1 MSIEF
6 QEARERFEKSL
17 RDRLGLDGVEQI
29 QQEEVDEI
37 AQELE
42 DELDSTLSADD
53 GEQGA
58 AYTASF
64 HQPPPDEVMSR
75 DESGAVLSRFG
86 DAAWHLVTQSGL
98 KRGYHFTAHRGENDA
113 YRDDALAVPLVYL
126 EKQMLYAFWPGKNLT
141 QRPYTPASL
150 TFMHRAI
157 RTLLS
162 WFHERG
168 YFLGDSL
175 EDLDH
180 GSELITDDEIRA
192 EITRRMSDDILIS
205 HLQEFM
211 TGVRLWQRFGVTG
224 WCPAWFCPSFTFRAV
239 FTKPLVKAAA
249 KTLAAK
255 RNRWAAI
262 EFDSLQPLFSTAQS
276 YLELFHEDI
285 FWLIGQFELAS
296 ELAFKSS
303 HDEDTLRETITST
316 GRTKELFDAI
326 CERSYAIDPRS
337 GEPWFVPDISV
348 KDSNTKIVNLSNI
361 TTHLRTMV
369 GAASFVL
376 FSFTGMRH
384 WEMKAMKTGALS
396 IDGEPLDEDGDIFA
410 QVEAGRTFDLRR
422 TVFKMKTSPIGEQ
435 HVTPIPKMAA
445 KAYAVLLRAFSYS
458 RAFHTTKADV
468 GEEGI
473 VSDSL
478 FPPNGLKFKWQASGY
493 GFRSENPHMTDIS
506 RFLKKFCE
514 AAGVDY
520 FFPHQCRKTLATL
533 LINDD
538 QESLEIIKWLLGHS
552 TLMMTY
558 AYIMSLPGLRE
569 EVWQYLKELGLKNIV
584 KFVGDTLEGHVAGAA
599 GNRALD
605 AVIENLES
613 WKGEKLD
620 RTVATLL
627 KSYEESNFTLVRT
640 PAAWCV
646 RFPTRVPQTAP
657 CLPPAMQE
665 SIQNGE
671 PVDVV
676 VPRFEH
682 CIPWECGDAGHT
694 RDDLPTARRSQK
706 YANKMAASSSG
717 QTRARYQKQ
726 AEYWAEVAAQLEN
739 GRQDVVGEN
748 LFALWASGGTE
759 RGV

>member
-6 QEARERFEKSL
+6 QEAREKFEKSL
-17 RDRLGLDGVEQI
+17 RSRRVLEGVEQAR
-29 QQEEVDEI
+29 QEEIDEI
-37 AQELE
+37 ARELE
-42 DELDSTLSADD
+42 DELGSALLSDN
-53 GEQGA
+53 GEQESA
-58 AYTASF
+58 ETVSF
-64 HQPPPDEVMSR
+64 HQPLPEEVMSR
-75 DESGAVLSRFG
+75 DKSGAVLSRFG

-98 KRGYHFTAHRGENDA
+98 KRAYHFTARRGENDP

-150 TFMHRAI
+150 TVAHRAI

-162 WFHERG
+162 WFHHRG

-175 EDLDH
+175 EDPDH
-180 GSELITDDEIRA
+180 GSESITVEEIHA

-205 HLQEFM
+205 HLTDFM
-211 TGVRLWQRFGVTG
+211 TGVRLWQCFGVTG
-224 WCPAWFCPSFTFRAV
+224 WCPAWFRPSFTFKAI
-239 FTKPLVKAAA
+239 FTKPLVKTAA
-249 KTLAAK
+249 KKIAAK

-262 EFDSLQPLFSTAQS
+262 EFDSLQPLFSTAQN

-303 HDEDTLRETITST
+303 HDEDAAREVITSS
-316 GRTKELFDAI
+316 GRTKEIFDAI
-326 CERSYAIDPRS
+326 CGRSYAINPRS
-337 GEPWFVPDISV
+337 GEPWFVPEISP
-348 KDSNTKIVNLSNI
+348 KNSYTQAIHLSNV
-361 TTHLRTMV
+361 TTHLRSTV
-369 GAASFVL
+369 GAATFVL

-384 WEMKAMKTGALS
+384 WEMKAMKSGALT
-396 IDGEPLDEDGDIFA
+396 IDGKPLDEAGDIFA
-410 QVEAGRTFDLRR
+410 QVDAGRVFDLRR
-422 TVFKMKTSPIGEQ
+422 TVFKMKSSTIGEQ
-435 HVTPIPKMAA
+435 HVTPLPKMAA

-458 RAFHTTKADV
+458 RTSPTAKAD
-468 GEEGI
+468 GDEKGAAT
-473 VSDSL
+473 DSL

-493 GFRSENPHMTDIS
+493 GFKSENPHMTDIR
-506 RFLKKFCE
+506 RFLEKFCD
-514 AAGVDY
+514 AADVDY

-538 QESLEIIKWLLGHS
+538 RESLEVIKWLLGHS
-552 TLMMTY
+552 TIMMTY

-569 EVWQYLKELGLKNIV
+569 EVWQYLKELGVENIA

-620 RTVATLL
+620 RTVTTLL

-657 CLPPAMQE
+657 CLPPAIQE
-665 SIQNGE
+665 AIQNGE
-671 PVDVV
+671 LVDVV

-694 RDDLPTARRSQK
+694 RDDLPTARRSHR
-706 YANKMAASSSG
+706 YASKMTANSRG
-717 QTRARYQKQ
+717 QARAEYQKQ
-726 AEYWAEVAAQLEN
+726 AEYWAEVIAQLED
-739 GRQDVVGEN
+739 GRQDIVGEH
-748 LFALWASGGTE
+748 LLIRWANDDSEGGI
-759 RGV
+759 